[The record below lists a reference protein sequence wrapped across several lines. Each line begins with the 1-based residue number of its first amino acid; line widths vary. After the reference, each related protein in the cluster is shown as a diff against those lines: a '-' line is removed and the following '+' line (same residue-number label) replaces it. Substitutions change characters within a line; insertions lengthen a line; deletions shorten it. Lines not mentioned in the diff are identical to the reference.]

1 MIPFTLTY
9 RTRMKKNKIV
19 IQKASLK
26 DDILSLS
33 LEGKTDKEFK
43 VSEIKKFTISKSKT
57 PKSLYFIIP
66 IIVLSGYFVSFNF
79 LFLLVPFS
87 LLLLYLRFYYRN
99 YKLTLI
105 DHAGM
110 KYKFTFYKKLRSVL
124 FDIRLKVKY
133 MLLTN

>member
-57 PKSLYFIIP
+57 PRSLYLIIP

-105 DHAGM
+105 DHTGM

>member
-1 MIPFTLTY
+1 
-9 RTRMKKNKIV
+9 MKKNKIV

-57 PKSLYFIIP
+57 PRSLYLIIP

-105 DHAGM
+105 DHTGM